1 MRQTRNLFTTQVNYS
16 TTFLLIA
23 GATTMLAKTLVEVGS
38 DGVAVVSINNPPL
51 NLLSAEVMVSIK
63 ESIERVLSRDDVKAI
78 VITGTNR
85 KFSGGSD
92 VTVFGGKQEKKS
104 KIDSVPKEELGFL
117 SINFITDTLEA
128 ANKPIVAAIDGL
140 ALGGAMEIV
149 LACHTRIST
158 SSAILGLTELQ
169 YGVVPGL
176 EVLQVLI
183 VHVLFD
189 SLPYA
194 SFGNK
199 VPLMNTK
206 ASTACGPSKGFGNDV
221 GMNFFSLLSWCSS
234 PPEFQL
240 VLCKWFKFFGMY
252 QMSKRVDGKEA
263 RILSLVDAIAPAD
276 KLLEVARRWAL
287 DIVEHT
293 KPWVISLY
301 KTDKL
306 GTLEEARAIL
316 NSARMEVHR
325 QNPNVEHPLVCID
338 LIEQGVVSDPRDALW
353 TETIALHELRQSS
366 TCKSLVHFSLLSAKP
381 QRIPLI
387 LSSLLPPCLLDAY
400 WFQIYEMNLLPKII
414 DKVAVIGGGLMS
426 SEIVALLLLKNYQVI
441 LKEQNREHLLEDM
454 NKIRNNLY
462 THFKYGKT
470 TQQGLEK
477 ALTLLKGVL
486 DYDSVEDVDL
496 VIEAE
501 CETLSTKQD
510 IFTDLEKHC
519 PPNCIFASTSSTFS
533 LGLVGERTKC
543 QDRIVGIHFFCLSPV
558 MPLMEIV
565 LTERVSSQAMA
576 DVLGFARKF
585 RTTPIV
591 VSDCN
596 GQGVNSMVVTYLHA
610 SMLLAELGVDV
621 CQIDQALKS
630 FGMDLGPFRMID
642 MNANREGESTCK
654 GFYKYDDCGKAIPDP
669 ELRKYTIKATSE
681 QLTKLSDTEIAEMI
695 LFPAYNE
702 ACRVI
707 SEGVVMRPSDLDVAS
722 VLAMGFPSYRGGI
735 HYWANNID
743 SGYVYSKLKKW
754 SEAYGGFFEPCDYIT
769 ERAGKST
776 PVAKQVKSQM

>member
-1 MRQTRNLFTTQVNYS
+1 
-16 TTFLLIA
+16 
-23 GATTMLAKTLVEVGS
+23 MLAKTLVEVGS
-38 DGVAVVSINNPPL
+38 DAVAVVSINNPPL
-51 NLLSAEVMVSIK
+51 NLLSFDVMVSIK
-63 ESIERVLSRDDVKAI
+63 ESIEGVLSRDDVKAI

-85 KFSGGSD
+85 KFSGGFN
-92 VTVFGGKQEKKS
+92 VTVFGGKQEKS
-104 KIDSVPKEELGFL
+104 TKEEIGFL

-128 ANKPIVAAIDGL
+128 AKKPIVAAIDGL

-149 LACHTRIST
+149 LACHARIST

-176 EVLQVLI
+176 GGTQR
-183 VHVLFD
+183 
-189 SLPYA
+189 LPRLV
-194 SFGNK
+194 GL
-199 VPLMNTK
+199 PK
-206 ASTACGPSKGFGNDV
+206 ALE
-221 GMNFFSLLSWCSS
+221 MML
-234 PPEFQL
+234 
-240 VLCKWFKFFGMY
+240 
-252 QMSKRVDGKEA
+252 MSKRVDGKEA
-263 RILSLVDAIAPAD
+263 QILSLVDAIAPAD

-325 QNPNVEHPLVCID
+325 QNPNVQHPLVCIN
-338 LIEQGVVSDPRDALW
+338 LIEQGIVSDPRDALW
-353 TETIALHELRQSS
+353 TETMALHELRQSS
-366 TCKSLVHFSLLSAKP
+366 TCKSLVHFFFA
-381 QRIPLI
+381 QRQTTKI
-387 LSSLLPPCLLDAY
+387 S
-400 WFQIYEMNLLPKII
+400 EVKLLPKNI

-426 SEIVALLLLKNYQVI
+426 SEIVALLLLKNCQVI
-441 LKEQNREHLLEDM
+441 LKEQNREHLLEEM

-486 DYDSVEDVDL
+486 DYDSFEDIDL

-501 CETLSTKQD
+501 CETLSIKQD

-519 PPNCIFASTSSTFS
+519 PPNCIFASSSSTFS
-533 LGLVGERTKC
+533 LGLIGERTKC
-543 QDRIVGIHFFCLSPV
+543 QDRIVGINFFCLSPV

-565 LTERVSSQAMA
+565 RTERVSSQAMA

-621 CQIDQALKS
+621 YQIDRALKS

-642 MNANREGESTCK
+642 MVGLKVFMEISRILIERFPDRFYKSKLIPVLQNANREGESTFK

-669 ELRKYTIKATSE
+669 ELRKYTIKATTE
-681 QLTKLSDTEIAEMI
+681 QLTKLSNTEIAEMI

-722 VLAMGFPSYRGGI
+722 VVAMGFPSYRGGI
-735 HYWANNID
+735 HYWANNFD
-743 SGYVYSKLKKW
+743 SGYVYSKLKNW
-754 SEAYGGFFEPCDYIT
+754 SEAYGGFFEACDYII
-769 ERAGKST
+769 EQAGKST
-776 PVAKQVKSQM
+776 PVVSNTKLQTEQYLEAKQIKSQL